1 MSRLDAAH
9 HALITRLAALRVPRI
24 VGEPDGADIRNL
36 ADHMIEVADG
46 VDAYMEAIGR
56 ELTANAPCAVDTAL
70 FKRPLF
76 AAIDGN
82 ALFEAHRIADRLD
95 EERRVLAP
103 PVQAREYEV
112 GRLGYRAVAD
122 CEPVASSS
130 VAAGSP
136 ASPPSGA
143 KVT

>member
-24 VGEPDGADIRNL
+24 VGEPDGADIRTL

-56 ELTANAPCAVDTAL
+56 ELAANAPCAVDTAL

-95 EERRVLAP
+95 ENRRDLAP
-103 PVQAREYEV
+103 PLQTYGV
-112 GRLGYRAVAD
+112 GYPAIAD
-122 CEPVASSS
+122 CEPLTGSS
-130 VAAGSP
+130 AA
-136 ASPPSGA
+136 PPLSGA

>member
-1 MSRLDAAH
+1 MSRLEAAH

-24 VGEPDGADIRNL
+24 VGEADGADIRLL

-56 ELTANAPCAVDTAL
+56 ELAANAPCAVESAL

-82 ALFEAHRIADRLD
+82 ALFEAHRVADRLD
-95 EERRVLAP
+95 ADRRDLAP
-103 PVQAREYEV
+103 PACRQTY
-112 GRLGYRAVAD
+112 GYRAAAD
-122 CEPVASSS
+122 SEPATRAS
-130 VAAGSP
+130 VSP
-136 ASPPSGA
+136 AAGA

>member
-9 HALITRLAALRVPRI
+9 HALVTRLAALRVPRI
-24 VGEPDGADIRNL
+24 VGEPDGADIRTL

-56 ELTANAPCAVDTAL
+56 ELAANAPCAVDAAL

-82 ALFEAHRIADRLD
+82 ALFEAHRVADRLD
-95 EERRVLAP
+95 ADRRDLAP
-103 PVQAREYEV
+103 PARTPTYGV
-112 GRLGYRAVAD
+112 RGLGYRAAAAS
-122 CEPVASSS
+122 EPVTRSP
-130 VAAGSP
+130 VSP
-136 ASPPSGA
+136 ASGA

>member
-1 MSRLDAAH
+1 MSRRDAAH

-56 ELTANAPCAVDTAL
+56 ELAANAPCAVDTA
-70 FKRPLF
+70 RPVF

-82 ALFEAHRIADRLD
+82 ALFEAHRIAERLD
-95 EERRVLAP
+95 EDRHDLAR
-103 PVQAREYEV
+103 PVRAQAY
-112 GRLGYRAVAD
+112 GAGGLGYRAVTD
-122 CEPVASSS
+122 TEPVAGSS
-130 VAAGSP
+130 

-143 KVT
+143 RVT

>member
-9 HALITRLAALRVPRI
+9 HALITRLAAPRVPRI
-24 VGEPDGADIRNL
+24 VGEPDGADIRTL

-56 ELTANAPCAVDTAL
+56 ELAANAPCAIDAAL
-70 FKRPLF
+70 FRRPLF

-95 EERRVLAP
+95 ADRRDFAGALVP
-103 PVQAREYEV
+103 DYC
-112 GRLGYRAVAD
+112 AVAD
-122 CEPVASSS
+122 SEPVTGSE
-130 VAAGSP
+130 VSP
-136 ASPPSGA
+136 APGA

>member
-1 MSRLDAAH
+1 MSRLEAAH
-9 HALITRLAALRVPRI
+9 HALVTRLAALRVPRI
-24 VGEPDGADIRNL
+24 VGEPDGADIRTL

-56 ELTANAPCAVDTAL
+56 ELAANAPCAVEAAL

-95 EERRVLAP
+95 ADRRDLAP
-103 PVQAREYEV
+103 PARAQTYGVTEV
-112 GRLGYRAVAD
+112 GVGYRAAAASQ
-122 CEPVASSS
+122 PVTRSP
-130 VAAGSP
+130 VSP
-136 ASPPSGA
+136 ASGA

>member
-9 HALITRLAALRVPRI
+9 HALVTRLAALRVPRI
-24 VGEPDGADIRNL
+24 VGEADGADIRTL

-46 VDAYMEAIGR
+46 VDAYMEAVGR
-56 ELTANAPCAVDTAL
+56 ELAANAPCAVDTSL

-76 AAIDGN
+76 EALDGN

-95 EERRVLAP
+95 AERRDFAP
-103 PVQAREYEV
+103 LVATQIDDVACL
-112 GRLGYRAVAD
+112 GAGYRTVAES
-122 CEPVASSS
+122 EPVTVSLD
-130 VAAGSP
+130 SP
-136 ASPPSGA
+136 ACGA

>member
-1 MSRLDAAH
+1 MARPLDAAH
-9 HALITRLAALRVPRI
+9 HALVTRLAALRVPHI
-24 VGEPDGADIRNL
+24 VGEPDGADIRTL

-56 ELTANAPCAVDTAL
+56 ELAANAPCAVDAAL

-95 EERRVLAP
+95 AERQDLTRP
-103 PVQAREYEV
+103 ARTST
-112 GRLGYRAVAD
+112 GWR
-122 CEPVASSS
+122 
-130 VAAGSP
+130 
-136 ASPPSGA
+136 
-143 KVT
+143 

>member
-56 ELTANAPCAVDTAL
+56 ELAANAPCAVDKAL

-82 ALFEAHRIADRLD
+82 ALFEAHRIAERLD
-95 EERRVLAP
+95 DERRDLAR
-103 PVQAREYEV
+103 PVRAQAY
-112 GRLGYRAVAD
+112 GAGGLGYRAVAD
-122 CEPVASSS
+122 SEPVA
-130 VAAGSP
+130 GSP
-136 ASPPSGA
+136 VSPPSGA

>member
-1 MSRLDAAH
+1 MSRLEAAH
-9 HALITRLAALRVPRI
+9 HALVTRLAALRVPRI
-24 VGEPDGADIRNL
+24 VGEPDGADIRTL

-56 ELTANAPCAVDTAL
+56 ELAANAPCAVDAAL

-82 ALFEAHRIADRLD
+82 ALFEAHRVADRLD
-95 EERRVLAP
+95 ADRRDLAP
-103 PVQAREYEV
+103 PARTQTYGV
-112 GRLGYRAVAD
+112 RGLGYRAAAAS
-122 CEPVASSS
+122 EPVTRSP
-130 VAAGSP
+130 VSP
-136 ASPPSGA
+136 ASGA

>member
-9 HALITRLAALRVPRI
+9 HALVTRLAALRVPRI
-24 VGEPDGADIRNL
+24 VGEPDGADIRTL

-56 ELTANAPCAVDTAL
+56 ELAANAPCAVDAAL
-70 FKRPLF
+70 FQRPLF

-95 EERRVLAP
+95 ADRRDLASP
-103 PVQAREYEV
+103 ARAQIFE
-112 GRLGYRAVAD
+112 GDTLGAGYRAVA
-122 CEPVASSS
+122 ASEA
-130 VAAGSP
+130 VTVSP

>member
-24 VGEPDGADIRNL
+24 VGEADGADIRTL
-36 ADHMIEVADG
+36 ADHMIEVADA
-46 VDAYMEAIGR
+46 VDAHMEAIGR
-56 ELTANAPCAVDTAL
+56 ELAANAPCAIDTSL

-95 EERRVLAP
+95 SDRRDFTP
-103 PVQAREYEV
+103 SMRKQTYEV
-112 GRLGYRAVAD
+112 ECLDADYRALAES
-122 CEPVASSS
+122 EPVT
-130 VAAGSP
+130 VSP
-136 ASPPSGA
+136 ASPACGA